1 MFQVSRRFKRF
12 ELLGRFPPFPNSSKG
27 WQFRDDIGAGDMAER
42 NPARLFET
50 WNQKC
55 WKFQTAAADKSPC
68 QKFLK
73 ALRRRPWDWLDVR
86 HVSTTF
92 LLLPPS
98 RPGLKPRS
106 LCFLMEFGRNLR
118 GWMDGPRMVRDFYG
132 DKKSAVKK
140 LQNAWTCDW
149 FHILQLA
156 VSNWGLKFHDWS
168 HRYTAYRCIYRY
180 STDRQN
186 MSMLQLWSWS
196 GTAR

>member
-118 GWMDGPRMVRDFYG
+118 GWTVPEWFAAFMETKNLLSRNCKMHEHVTDF
-132 DKKSAVKK
+132 
-140 LQNAWTCDW
+140 TCC
-149 FHILQLA
+149 
-156 VSNWGLKFHDWS
+156 N
-168 HRYTAYRCIYRY
+168 
-180 STDRQN
+180 
-186 MSMLQLWSWS
+186 
-196 GTAR
+196 